1 MTYIQLTE
9 TERYQISS
17 LKKAGFSQRFI
28 AESLKRSP
36 STISRELKRNQEVQT
51 YCPEQ
56 AHLKGLARRH
66 FAKKA
71 VKITPEVKKWIKRLI
86 WQDLSPEQVVD
97 YLKRHKGIFL
107 HHETIYRLIYQDK
120 IEGGDLWQHL
130 RIARKPYRKRYGRY
144 EKRGKIKN
152 RVSIDERPEF
162 VDKKERIGD
171 WEGDTIMGKDKK
183 SVLLTLVDR
192 KTLYTIIVKLDSKRA
207 LEVAKAVVKVLY
219 PLKQRVKTITFDNGL
234 EFAEHEIM
242 SKKLETQIY
251 FAHPYSPWE
260 RGINENINGLI
271 RQYFPKGTDFNEV
284 SDQEINFVVNRL
296 NNRPR
301 KTRGGKTPNEL
312 FKGIRTCLLPD

>member
-1 MTYIQLTE
+1 M
-9 TERYQISS
+9 
-17 LKKAGFSQRFI
+17 
-28 AESLKRSP
+28 
-36 STISRELKRNQEVQT
+36 
-51 YCPEQ
+51 
-56 AHLKGLARRH
+56 
-66 FAKKA
+66 
-71 VKITPEVKKWIKRLI
+71 
-86 WQDLSPEQVVD
+86 
-97 YLKRHKGIFL
+97 KRHKGIFL

-152 RVSIDERPEF
+152 RTSIDESPE
-162 VDKKERIGD
+162 VVGKKGRIGD

-207 LEVAKAVVKVLY
+207 SEVAKAVVKVLY
-219 PLKQRVKTITFDNGL
+219 PLKQRIKTITFDNGL

-242 SKKLETQIY
+242 SKKLEAQIY

-284 SDQEINFVVNRL
+284 SAKEINFLVNRL
-296 NNRPR
+296 NNCPR
-301 KTRGGKTPNEL
+301 KTLGGKTPNEL

>member
-9 TERYQISS
+9 TERYQIFS
-17 LKKAGFSQRFI
+17 LKEAGFSQLFI

-71 VKITPEVKKWIKRLI
+71 VKITPVIRKWIKRLI
-86 WQDLSPEQVVD
+86 WKDLSPEQVVD
-97 YLKRHKGIFL
+97 YLKQHKGISL
-107 HHETIYRLIYQDK
+107 HHETIYRLIYKDK

-144 EKRGKIKN
+144 ERRGKIKN
-152 RVSIDERPEF
+152 RVSIDERPEI

-171 WEGDTIMGKDKK
+171 WEGDTIIGKDKK

-207 LEVAKAVVKVLY
+207 SEVAKAAVKVLY
-219 PLKQRVKTITFDNGL
+219 PLKQKVKTITFDNGL
-234 EFAEHEIM
+234 EFADHETI
-242 SKKLETQIY
+242 SEKLGTQID
-251 FAHPYSPWE
+251 FAHPYSHWE